1 MDKHEV
7 KIIPPRKK
15 VKKVSVGIYVR
26 VSTARKAQLKSLA
39 AQISGLT
46 RYCYQFN
53 YPLKDIYIDIASGKK
68 DTERPGFMRL
78 IRDCERGSINLV
90 MLKSMSRFGRDTVE
104 VLEIYRRIRAA
115 GADVYFQEEN
125 VDSRHENAEEWLTV
139 GAAVAQAEN
148 ESRSANIRQGL
159 AMRAADGR
167 SGLYQRKC
175 YGYYHD
181 NNGKLKI
188 DEKQA
193 GVVKKIFRL
202 YMDGKS
208 VDAIRDQLYEEGIS
222 TPKGEK
228 KKWSRGSVT
237 GVLHQSKYTGNV
249 AISASN
255 EIGSRFVMADAIPAI
270 ISEEAFDKVQRAME
284 SRTRRKTKNDSRNED
299 DNN

>member
-1 MDKHEV
+1 MDKPKVE
-7 KIIPPRKK
+7 IIPARRK

-26 VSTARKAQLKSLA
+26 VSTAKKAQLKSLA

-68 DTERPGFMRL
+68 DTERPGFLRL
-78 IRDCERGSINLV
+78 IRDCERGAINLV

-104 VLEIYRRIRAA
+104 VLEMYRKIRAA

-125 VDSRHENAEEWLTV
+125 VDSRQENAEQWLAV

-148 ESRSANIRQGL
+148 ESRSGNIKQGL

-175 YGYYHD
+175 YGYYHG
-181 NNGKLKI
+181 NNGNLKI

-193 GVVKKIFRL
+193 EVVKEIFQL

-208 VDAIRDQLYEEGIS
+208 VDDIREQLYKEGIP
-222 TPKGEK
+222 TPNGEK

-249 AISASN
+249 TISASN
-255 EIGSRFVMADAIPAI
+255 EVGSQFVMVDAIPAI

-284 SRTRRKTKNDSRNED
+284 SRTRRKMKKDSRKEI